1 MNEAQLITRVLAG
14 DRLAGRELYDAH
26 APQVFRLA
34 YSMTRDEEI
43 ARECTQDTFVRA
55 FSKLDKFRQEAA
67 FSTWIHRIA
76 VSTVLEALRG
86 RRRAAARF
94 VSIDAAHDVHI
105 EESSHDVELVSR
117 VEKAVEEL
125 PEIYRTALI
134 MHDLEGYTHAA
145 IADVLSI
152 PEGTSKTRVAQA
164 RAKLRETLAALR
176 D

>member
-1 MNEAQLITRVLAG
+1 MNEAQLITRVLTG

-26 APQVFRLA
+26 APRVFRLA
-34 YSMTRDEEI
+34 FSMTRDEEL

-55 FSKLDKFRQEAA
+55 FTKLDSFRREAA

-86 RRRAAARF
+86 RRRADARF
-94 VSIDAAHDVHI
+94 VSIDAAHDVHA
-105 EESSHDVELVSR
+105 EDNSHDVELVAR

-164 RAKLRETLAALR
+164 RAKLRETLASLR